1 MFGFEKLLDLHIYIC
16 NIFISVFFYKQLIK
30 NIFIS
35 MAFSYFVWIKHPT
48 FLSIAFA
55 VAQIRLSA
63 NNKIVD
69 EVEKD
74 PCVLF
79 FYSLHL
85 FHCLSFMR
93 LIVFCFL

>member
-1 MFGFEKLLDLHIYIC
+1 
-16 NIFISVFFYKQLIK
+16 
-30 NIFIS
+30 

-79 FYSLHL
+79 FL
-85 FHCLSFMR
+85 FLTSVPLSF
-93 LIVFCFL
+93 LHEIDSFLFSLTY